1 MNRREFFGFPGDTA
15 AWPPAVRAPMVG
27 KVTTIG
33 YLAKSDSG
41 IRNAETP
48 AHRP

>member
-1 MNRREFFGFPGDTA
+1 MKRREFFGVLSDAA
-15 AWPPAVRAPMVG
+15 AWPPAVRPQQAD

-41 IRNAETP
+41 IRNAKTP
-48 AHRP
+48 ARLP